1 MCVCVRYLLSFATSQ
16 NGNTALHEAVQHRQK
31 TTVQLLMKSDCRL
44 NLRNEQGESPMDVAR
59 KNDFREIM
67 NLLSGLEVRWGF
79 RTVLC
84 THVRTYIAVSSTK
97 VFFKYLHT

>member
-1 MCVCVRYLLSFATSQ
+1 MFTISQ

-67 NLLSGLEVRWGF
+67 NLLSGLEVRWVLD
-79 RTVLC
+79 TVVY
-84 THVRTYIAVSSTK
+84 THVRTYMAVSSTE
-97 VFFKYLHT
+97 L